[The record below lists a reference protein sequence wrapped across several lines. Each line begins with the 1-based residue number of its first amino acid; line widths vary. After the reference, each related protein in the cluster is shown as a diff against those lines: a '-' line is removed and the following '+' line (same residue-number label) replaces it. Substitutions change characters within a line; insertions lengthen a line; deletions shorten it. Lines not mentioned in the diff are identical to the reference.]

1 VNESETSGSVSL
13 SDNVINDSVIN
24 IYYGSKEENLTEEEK
39 INDFRR
45 RIKNSTKSNNIA
57 RELDSIAVELKKQIA
72 DLSPD
77 GLNSSCVPYL
87 SLLGLCNSRRG
98 KLNEMKENIEQAL
111 KIDPHDEQANLV
123 FGEHYFDLYQRLTS
137 KSDQQDAMNMGIF
150 HYRDVWNNA
159 VNLGA
164 KNNAGYHL
172 CILLVERGDL
182 NEARQIKEE
191 ILANISNPEG
201 RKRIESI
208 DI

>member
-1 VNESETSGSVSL
+1 MSESESAGSVSL

-24 IYYGSKEENLTEEEK
+24 IYYGSKEENLTEDEK
-39 INDFRR
+39 INEIRR

-57 RELDSIAVELKKQIA
+57 RELDSIAVELKKQIS
-72 DLSPD
+72 DISPD
-77 GLNSSCVPYL
+77 GLNASCVPYL

-98 KLNEMKENIEQAL
+98 KLNEMKTNIEQAL
-111 KIDPHDEQANLV
+111 RLDPHDEQANLV
-123 FGEHYFDLYQRLTS
+123 FGEHYFDLYQRLTN
-137 KSDQQDAMNMGIF
+137 KSDRQDAMNMAIF

-159 VNLGA
+159 VNTGA

-172 CILLVERGDL
+172 CVLLADRGDL
-182 NEARQIKEE
+182 NEARKIKEE